1 MQKKHFFFEKKKQ
14 KTFAILLLGIPSAG
28 AHAQFIDTYLPTS
41 VPGFDQSQGVAVLAQ
56 ARPAYEAQG
65 VREGDFIVQTGI
77 DESFG
82 YNSNLL
88 GTQNALGSAFIET
101 APVIDIAS
109 DWARDRVGLHA
120 ALDHIEDVDAE
131 DQSHT
136 DGNVGLGGSY
146 TVGRGDITL
155 GYTHLWQHEN
165 GTDIGAIASET
176 PIGYDVDDVR
186 GEANFVA
193 GRTVITPNFDVADYR
208 FGSATLGDAQI
219 SQSYRDRLLAS
230 LGVTGRYDTGGTDLL
245 VVLQGIDSH
254 YTDEPNGQP
263 TLDSRSVLALAGFDT
278 DAARVWRYRLLA
290 GVEYRSFA
298 AGQYG
303 SRTAPIVEGSII
315 WTPSRML
322 TLTGTVTRS
331 IEEPQSEGTDG
342 YIYTQA
348 RLVADYELRRNIL
361 LQGRLGLQEA
371 DFLQGGGNYTYVS
384 AGAGATWLLNRHVR
398 ISLNYDFVSQSGPL
412 NHLGILPPDD
422 TELLGPVR
430 LTGGSY
436 TQSRIV
442 LRAHV
447 AL

>member
-1 MQKKHFFFEKKKQ
+1 VQKKHFFFEKKKQ
-14 KTFAILLLGIPSAG
+14 KTLAILLFAIPSA
-28 AHAQFIDTYLPTS
+28 AARAQYIDTYLPTS

-56 ARPAYEAQG
+56 PRPAYEAQG
-65 VREGDFIVQTGI
+65 VREGDFIIQTGI

-88 GTQNALGSAFIET
+88 GTENALGSAFIET
-101 APVIDIAS
+101 APSIDVAS
-109 DWARDRVGLHA
+109 DWSRDRLGLHA
-120 ALDHIEDVDAE
+120 AIDHIEDIDAE

-136 DGNVGLGGSY
+136 DGTVGLGGSY
-146 TVGRGDITL
+146 TVGRGDVTL

-165 GTDIGAIASET
+165 GTDIGAIASQT
-176 PIGYDVDDVR
+176 PIGYDVDDLR
-186 GEANFVA
+186 GEATFIA
-193 GRTVITPNFDVADYR
+193 GRTAITPNFDLADYR
-208 FGSATLGDAQI
+208 FGSAAIGDATI

-230 LGVTGRYDTGGTDLL
+230 LGVTARYDTGGTDLL

-254 YTDEPNGQP
+254 YTEELSGQP

-298 AGQYG
+298 AAQFGA
-303 SRTAPIVEGSII
+303 RAAPIVEGSII

-361 LQGRLGLQEA
+361 LQGRLGLQTA

-384 AGAGATWLLNRHVR
+384 AGAGATWLLNRHIR

-412 NHLGILPPDD
+412 NHLGVVPLEDG
-422 TELLGPVR
+422 ELVGPVR
-430 LTGGSY
+430 LTGGTY
-436 TQSRIV
+436 TQSLIV
-442 LRAHV
+442 ARAHL

>member
-14 KTFAILLLGIPSAG
+14 KTLAILLFAIPSA
-28 AHAQFIDTYLPTS
+28 AARAQYIDTYLPTS

-56 ARPAYEAQG
+56 PRPAYEAQG
-65 VREGDFIVQTGI
+65 VREGDFIIQTGI

-88 GTQNALGSAFIET
+88 GTENALGSAFIET
-101 APVIDIAS
+101 APSIDVAS
-109 DWARDRVGLHA
+109 DWSRDRLGLHA
-120 ALDHIEDVDAE
+120 AIDHIEDIDAE

-136 DGNVGLGGSY
+136 DG
-146 TVGRGDITL
+146 
-155 GYTHLWQHEN
+155 
-165 GTDIGAIASET
+165 TDIGAIASQT
-176 PIGYDVDDVR
+176 PIGYDVDDLR
-186 GEANFVA
+186 GEATFIA
-193 GRTVITPNFDVADYR
+193 GRTAITPNFDLADYR
-208 FGSATLGDAQI
+208 FGSAAIGDATI

-230 LGVTGRYDTGGTDLL
+230 LGVTARYDTGGTDLL

-254 YTDEPNGQP
+254 YTEELSGQP

-298 AGQYG
+298 AAQFGA
-303 SRTAPIVEGSII
+303 RAAPIVEGSII

-361 LQGRLGLQEA
+361 LQGRLGLQTA

-384 AGAGATWLLNRHVR
+384 AGAGATWLLNRHIR

-412 NHLGILPPDD
+412 NHLGVVPLEDG
-422 TELLGPVR
+422 ELVGPVR
-430 LTGGSY
+430 LTGGTY
-436 TQSRIV
+436 TQSLIV
-442 LRAHV
+442 ARAHL